1 MVDNATAAP
10 STESA
15 ATTARRNKKSMTGV
29 VTSTGMQKTITIEVT
44 RLVKHATYGKYI
56 RRRARFKAHDERSE
70 ARVGDTVTVVECR
83 PLSRTKRWRLQKIQ
97 ARAVER

>member
-10 STESA
+10 A
-15 ATTARRNKKSMTGV
+15 AAEPRTTKKTMTGV
-29 VTSTGMQKTITIEVT
+29 VTSTKMQKTITIEVT
-44 RLVKHATYGKYI
+44 RLVKHPAYGKYI

-70 ARVGDTVTVVECR
+70 ARIGDTVTVVECR

>member
-1 MVDNATAAP
+1 MVDTATAAAA
-10 STESA
+10 SA
-15 ATTARRNKKSMTGV
+15 DATATHRNKKTMTGV
-29 VTSTGMQKTITIEVT
+29 VTSTKMQKTITIEVT
-44 RLVKHATYGKYI
+44 RLVKHPAYGKYI

-70 ARVGDTVTVVECR
+70 ARTGDTVTVVECR